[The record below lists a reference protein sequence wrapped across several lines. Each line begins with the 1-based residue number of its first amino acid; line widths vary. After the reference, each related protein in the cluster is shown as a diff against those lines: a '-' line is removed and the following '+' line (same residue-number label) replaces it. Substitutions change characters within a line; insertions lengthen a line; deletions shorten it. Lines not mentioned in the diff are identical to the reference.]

1 MLCSSVMDLHHIP
14 LYNRKKRRPGCTAWT
29 CAWLDAK
36 GQNCYWGCK
45 RYRISARKGSALNH
59 PSGHQIKQC
68 TAVWGFQGKNCGLQ
82 SFEPSTRYGSSPPFN
97 SCIGNFWISCT
108 RVIFYTLVNNNALL
122 PSTSILSL
130 MLLNCS
136 FFISVMVVV
145 IHISWANYNMV
156 AFVWVWLIPIA
167 SLMILFSDWICS
179 YCLLLYFPMLIWL
192 IAIDEKSAS
201 SVT

>member
-1 MLCSSVMDLHHIP
+1 
-14 LYNRKKRRPGCTAWT
+14 
-29 CAWLDAK
+29 
-36 GQNCYWGCK
+36 
-45 RYRISARKGSALNH
+45 
-59 PSGHQIKQC
+59 
-68 TAVWGFQGKNCGLQ
+68 
-82 SFEPSTRYGSSPPFN
+82 
-97 SCIGNFWISCT
+97 
-108 RVIFYTLVNNNALL
+108 
-122 PSTSILSL
+122 

-156 AFVWVWLIPIA
+156 AFVWVWLIPTA

-179 YCLLLYFPMLIWL
+179 YYLLLYFPMLIWL